1 MRKHKSDLVIL
12 FATLGL
18 MALGLIII
26 YAIGPM
32 RANVLNSTYG
42 ASYGE
47 NDFFFG
53 QLRSVGLSILA
64 FFAAFKWIPVKYIKK
79 FAKPLMIFSLILS
92 GLLWGLS
99 LIGSSLVKCE
109 LGECRWFNLGG
120 FSFQPAEFM
129 KLALVFYLADFFSRK
144 KSEGT
149 VGDLKEFWLP
159 FLLVSSASLFLVVI
173 AQGDLGTGVALFAII
188 FGMLLLSGISAKQ
201 YLIFLVITL
210 VVAVGAV
217 VTSSHR
223 MERIDAWVATI
234 SGGESNDSTYHIEN
248 AMLAIGVGGFFGVGI
263 GNSVQATGYLPES
276 INDSVFAIM
285 GETFGFVGLSVI
297 VIVFGTLL
305 MRMLKVADH
314 TEELENRLIVV
325 GVFSWTLAQIVVNI
339 MAMTGLVPVT
349 GITLPLL
356 SYGGT
361 SMIFI
366 AFALGV
372 VLQLSCYTSREVI
385 EDENISSGRGLRGS
399 YHSSRR
405 RSSRNSKAPSPRR
418 DRVLDRSKILQKR
431 H

>member
-1 MRKHKSDLVIL
+1 
-12 FATLGL
+12 

-32 RANVLNSTYG
+32 RANVLNATYG
-42 ASYGE
+42 ADYGE

-53 QLRSVGLSILA
+53 QLRSVGLSVLA

-79 FAKPLMIFSLILS
+79 FAKPLMIISLILS
-92 GLLWGLS
+92 ALLWGLS
-99 LIGSSLVKCE
+99 LVGSSLVKCE

-120 FSFQPAEFM
+120 LSFQPAELM
-129 KLALVFYLADFFSRK
+129 KLSLVFYLADYFSRK
-144 KSEGT
+144 KEAGITGSNF
-149 VGDLKEFWLP
+149 KEFWLP
-159 FLLVSSASLFLVVI
+159 FLLVSGASLFLVVI

-188 FGMLLLSGISAKQ
+188 FGMLLLSGVSAKQ
-201 YLIFLVITL
+201 YLIFLTITIAI
-210 VVAVGAV
+210 AVGAV

-234 SGGESNDSTYHIEN
+234 SGGESSDSTYHIEN

-285 GETFGFVGLSVI
+285 GETFGFIGLTTII
-297 VIVFGTLL
+297 VVFGTLL

-314 TEELENRLIVV
+314 TEDYESRLIVV
-325 GVFSWTLAQIVVNI
+325 GVFSWTLAQVVVNI

-385 EDENISSGRGLRGS
+385 ENEDISSGRGLGGS

-405 RSSRNSKAPSPRR
+405 RSSRDSGASAPRR
-418 DRVLDRSKILQKR
+418 HRVLDRS
-431 H
+431 